1 MFCGAPEPLPKLPT
15 GQAQDCLQVVVDLST
30 SRPLCPDG
38 SGHLPGLQHA
48 GPDLCPPRLCAL
60 MAAAVCLG
68 CSMQDLTSAHPGLCA
83 LMVAAICL
91 GCSMQD
97 LTSAHSGLSALMAA
111 AICLGCSVQDLT
123 PPCGQPEEPAG
134 HPGPGCLAAS
144 AMTARQGL
152 GAWPCGSRHLKPAS
166 S

>member
-15 GQAQDCLQVVVDLST
+15 GQAQDCLQAVVDLST

-60 MAAAVCLG
+60 MAAAV
-68 CSMQDLTSAHPGLCA
+68 
-83 LMVAAICL
+83 CL

>member
-15 GQAQDCLQVVVDLST
+15 GQAQDCLQAVVDLST

-68 CSMQDLTSAHPGLCA
+68 CSMQDLTSAHPGL
-83 LMVAAICL
+83 
-91 GCSMQD
+91 
-97 LTSAHSGLSALMAA
+97 SALMAA

-152 GAWPCGSRHLKPAS
+152 GAWSCGSRHLKPAS